1 MPALINFQFHLIAR
15 IDDATQARTVPDD
28 NFPSSLMLMLD
39 LPRRSCSPTSQ
50 VILENLCVHVSFP
63 NALKTRLNWSKNVND
78 ERDAPWQVVLGSM
91 DPVLCVILSLGLWLK
106 MNLRENVSAGLS
118 PYVFSFLDNVGL
130 PTGGLKAK
138 EIARTIIVSRYSSS
152 RNLRNLACL
161 VAIVSGSLLLL
172 LMLVG
177 VVCRRMTRTFGAVE
191 RKRSS
196 VGCVR

>member
-1 MPALINFQFHLIAR
+1 M
-15 IDDATQARTVPDD
+15 
-28 NFPSSLMLMLD
+28 
-39 LPRRSCSPTSQ
+39 
-50 VILENLCVHVSFP
+50 HVSFP
-63 NALKTRLNWSKNVND
+63 NVLKTRLNWSKNVND
-78 ERDAPWQVVLGSM
+78 NRDAPWQVVLGSM
-91 DPVLCVILSLGLWLK
+91 DPVLWLE

-138 EIARTIIVSRYSSS
+138 ERARRIFVRRYSSS
-152 RNLRNLACL
+152 RNLRNLVCL